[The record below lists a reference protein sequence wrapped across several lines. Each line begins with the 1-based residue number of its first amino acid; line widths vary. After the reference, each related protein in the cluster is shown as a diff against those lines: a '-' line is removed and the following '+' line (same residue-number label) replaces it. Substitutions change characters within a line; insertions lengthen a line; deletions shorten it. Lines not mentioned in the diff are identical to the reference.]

1 MTTLAAEIKVRLRED
16 RKEMQAMLREV
27 NDMSSTNYAEAS
39 TSANMV
45 RQFIESSA
53 RLLQQE
59 LSQSLERVLQSMQDA
74 FNDNIRSL
82 GPGSDRSGGTLEV
95 KEELAMALAE
105 CLEVQRLERSRFA
118 ETIEYLSSEVDTRI
132 KKEVELVEASRTCAE
147 RAVLQQHLDRIRD
160 VDAVDAHKAQLLQL
174 VKDIGGSLEEANAS
188 NRKIDTAVNTIAKR
202 LEETYKEQISVLRQ
216 EIESNHKLEME
227 TTANEL
233 QDIFSSEVCLLQEQ
247 LTDVMS
253 ERDEIQA
260 KLLDARGESQERI
273 KNFVAELTESVEV
286 KLSEAVEDL
295 ECRFTRFCESQ
306 VDKSAEANE
315 AWDDERRELLEQ
327 IRHLRLSV
335 AAPMPA
341 INRECGIPKQNTR
354 STPQD
359 MAKLKKA
366 MQGTH
371 ELWSSEAC
379 APSRDDLL
387 RIVGA
392 IEDALLEGKD
402 VADVYNNEAKRLI
415 DRLPIL
421 KLIAQREYLLCKR
434 GLGADGATE
443 DEAKEVD
450 EEILKV
456 VDVYEEKYDEAFV
469 VGDQIYR
476 DILSN

>member
-1 MTTLAAEIKVRLRED
+1 MTTLAAEIKARLKED

-27 NDMSSTNYAEAS
+27 NDMSSTNYAQAS
-39 TSANMV
+39 TSANMD

-59 LSQSLERVLQSMQDA
+59 LSQSLERVLQSMKDA

-118 ETIEYLSSEVDTRI
+118 ETIEYLSSEMDTRI

-147 RAVLQQHLDRIRD
+147 QAVLQQHLERIRD

-260 KLLDARGESQERI
+260 KLLDARGETQERI
-273 KNFVAELTESVEV
+273 KNFVAELTESVELKV
-286 KLSEAVEDL
+286 SEAVEDL
-295 ECRFTRFCESQ
+295 EFTRFCESQ

-327 IRHLRLSV
+327 
-335 AAPMPA
+335 
-341 INRECGIPKQNTR
+341 GIPKQNTR
-354 STPQD
+354 STPQH

-379 APSRDDLL
+379 APSRDDLF
-387 RIVGA
+387 RIVSA
-392 IEDALLEGKD
+392 IEDALLGGKD
-402 VADVYNNEAKRLI
+402 VTDVYNNEAKRLI

-443 DEAKEVD
+443 DEVKEVD
-450 EEILKV
+450 EEILKAI
-456 VDVYEEKYDEAFV
+456 DVYEEKYDEAFV

>member
-1 MTTLAAEIKVRLRED
+1 
-16 RKEMQAMLREV
+16 
-27 NDMSSTNYAEAS
+27 
-39 TSANMV
+39 
-45 RQFIESSA
+45 
-53 RLLQQE
+53 
-59 LSQSLERVLQSMQDA
+59 
-74 FNDNIRSL
+74 
-82 GPGSDRSGGTLEV
+82 
-95 KEELAMALAE
+95 
-105 CLEVQRLERSRFA
+105 
-118 ETIEYLSSEVDTRI
+118 
-132 KKEVELVEASRTCAE
+132 
-147 RAVLQQHLDRIRD
+147 
-160 VDAVDAHKAQLLQL
+160 
-174 VKDIGGSLEEANAS
+174 
-188 NRKIDTAVNTIAKR
+188 
-202 LEETYKEQISVLRQ
+202 VLRQ

-260 KLLDARGESQERI
+260 KLLDARGETQERI
-273 KNFVAELTESVEV
+273 KNFVAELTESVEM
-286 KLSEAVEDL
+286 KLSEVVEDL
-295 ECRFTRFCESQ
+295 EFTRFCESQ

-354 STPQD
+354 PTPQD

-366 MQGTH
+366 IS
-371 ELWSSEAC
+371 L
-379 APSRDDLL
+379 APL
-387 RIVGA
+387 RTPYLKAKRWPTFTTMKCVQP
-392 IEDALLEGKD
+392 L
-402 VADVYNNEAKRLI
+402 AKRLI

-443 DEAKEVD
+443 DEVKEVD
-450 EEILKV
+450 EEILKAI
-456 VDVYEEKYDEAFV
+456 DVYEEKYQEAFV

>member
-1 MTTLAAEIKVRLRED
+1 MATLAAEIKARLKED
-16 RKEMQAMLREV
+16 RKEMQAMLGEV

-39 TSANMV
+39 TSANV
-45 RQFIESSA
+45 DRQFIESSA

-147 RAVLQQHLDRIRD
+147 RALLQQHLERIRD
-160 VDAVDAHKAQLLQL
+160 FDAVDAHKAQLLQL
-174 VKDIGGSLEEANAS
+174 VKDIGASLEEANAS

-216 EIESNHKLEME
+216 EIESNHKLEMG

-233 QDIFSSEVCLLQEQ
+233 QAIFVGATFAFQ
-247 LTDVMS
+247 L
-253 ERDEIQA
+253 A
-260 KLLDARGESQERI
+260 GCAPPPH
-273 KNFVAELTESVEV
+273 
-286 KLSEAVEDL
+286 
-295 ECRFTRFCESQ
+295 
-306 VDKSAEANE
+306 KSAGANE

-327 IRHLRLSV
+327 IRHLRLSA

-341 INRECGIPKQNTR
+341 IVRECGIPKQNTR

-443 DEAKEVD
+443 DEVKQVD
-450 EEILKV
+450 EEILEAM
-456 VDVYEEKYDEAFV
+456 DVYEEKYEEAFV

-476 DILSN
+476 DILSK